1 MERMILGWQ
10 EEKTKERTMKKH
22 WKLLTALGLLL
33 AGFFVAAAAW
43 AQNVDD
49 KIQALEQELSS
60 LKSQQMELKKEATA
74 AAAALPSFSYRP
86 GNGVDITAA
95 DKSWGLRFSMEAH
108 IRTLF
113 ESGQDAVG
121 RTNGEVMLRRWR
133 PSFFYCIDNCLYEIE
148 MTFDNDGFGTG
159 NAKDSVGGVGSI
171 LQRGVVHF
179 HLENL
184 NPFLPTVDIGGDVS
198 TSISLSR
205 QGSSAV
211 GTQMDYDLLTRNFGP
226 NTGRA
231 GWGYVF
237 NWDDRSLSGI
247 GIPGRIGRYQFAMA
261 SINEGDDNLSSFTDR
276 KDFNTYISV
285 LPFSELKNKWLQGF
299 MFEFGAWFCNIDQR
313 QTVDNGC
320 ARLRIQDN
328 GDSARQ
334 TLFDTGANSIGE
346 GLATML
352 VPGITWEIGPYRLR
366 AMGSLMQAADGN
378 FANCSGI
385 DGTLPASCTPNK
397 RGKKR
402 AHDWLIGHDLF
413 LWSPKGWLTGSAN
426 APGSILVG
434 THFERTDVSC
444 DPPRCPPINGGQ
456 FHRDAI
462 ILREWDL
469 WYFIAPRMSIGGS
482 ILWYNASNL
491 TTTVQQNLDIHRV
504 GRLGAGGGWLDGN
517 LNWRYQF

>member
-1 MERMILGWQ
+1 
-10 EEKTKERTMKKH
+10 MKKGF
-22 WKLLTALGLLL
+22 WGFVALGFMLTAMLL
-33 AGFFVAAAAW
+33 AAVPAW
-43 AQNVDD
+43 AQSVDD
-49 KIQALEQELSS
+49 KIKALEQELGQ
-60 LKSQQMELKKEATA
+60 LKSQQIELKKESTA

-95 DKSWGLRFSMEAH
+95 DKSWGIRFGMEAH
-108 IRTLF
+108 LRAIF

-133 PSFFYCIDNCLYEIE
+133 PIIFYCIDNCLYEIE
-148 MTFDNDGFGTG
+148 MSWDMDGFGTG
-159 NAKDSVGGVGSI
+159 NAKNSTNTATSSI
-171 LQRGVVHF
+171 LQRGVTHF

-247 GIPGRIGRYQFAMA
+247 GIPGRIGRYQLAMA
-261 SINEGDDNLSSFTDR
+261 SINEADDNLSSFKDR
-276 KDFNTYISV
+276 KSFNTYINIF
-285 LPFSELKNKWLQGF
+285 PFSELKNKWIQGL
-299 MFEFGAWFCNIDQR
+299 MFEMGAWFCNIDQR
-313 QTVDNGC
+313 QTAVNGC
-320 ARLRIQDN
+320 AQLQIRDN
-328 GDSARQ
+328 GDAARQ
-334 TLFDTGANSIGE
+334 VLFDTGANSIGK

-366 AMGSLMQAADGN
+366 AMGSFMQAADGN
-378 FANCSGI
+378 FTVSQ
-385 DGTLPASCTPNK
+385 PAL

-402 AHDWLIGHDLF
+402 AHDFMIGHDLF
-413 LWSPKGWLTGSAN
+413 LWSPKGFLTGSAN
-426 APGSILVG
+426 TPGSILVG

-444 DPPRCPPINGGQ
+444 DTPRCPAINGGQ
-456 FHRDAI
+456 FHRGTYVI
-462 ILREWDL
+462 REWDL

-482 ILWYNASNL
+482 LLWYDASNL
-491 TTTVQQNLDIHRV
+491 TTTVQRNLGVKHNGRV
-504 GRLGAGGGWLDGN
+504 GGGGSWTDGN

>member
-1 MERMILGWQ
+1 
-10 EEKTKERTMKKH
+10 MKKGF
-22 WKLLTALGLLL
+22 WGFAALGFMLTAMLL
-33 AGFFVAAAAW
+33 AAVPAW
-43 AQNVDD
+43 AQSVDD
-49 KIQALEQELSS
+49 KIKALEQELGQ
-60 LKSQQMELKKEATA
+60 LKSQQMELKKESTA

-86 GNGVDITAA
+86 GNGVNIEAA
-95 DKSWGLRFSMEAH
+95 DKSWGIRFSMEAH
-108 IRTLF
+108 IRALF

-184 NPFLPTVDIGGDVS
+184 NPFLPTVDIGGDIS
-198 TSISLSR
+198 TSFSLSR

-211 GTQMDYDLLTRNFGP
+211 GTQMDYDLLSRNFGP

-231 GWGYVF
+231 GWGYFF

-276 KDFNTYISV
+276 KDFMNYISV
-285 LPFSELKNKWLQGF
+285 FPFSELKNKWLQGF
-299 MFEFGAWFCNIDQR
+299 MFEFGAWLCNVDQR
-313 QTVDNGC
+313 ATVDNGC
-320 ARLRIQDN
+320 NRLRIQDN

-346 GLATML
+346 GLATL
-352 VPGITWEIGPYRLR
+352 ISPGITWEIGPYRLR
-366 AMGSLMQAADGN
+366 AMGSWMQAEDGN
-378 FANCSGI
+378 F
-385 DGTLPASCTPNK
+385 TPGPVAAK
-397 RGKKR
+397 QGKKR
-402 AHDWLIGHDLF
+402 GHDWMIGHDLY
-413 LWSPKGWLTGSAN
+413 LWSPKGFLTGSAN
-426 APGSILVG
+426 TPGSVLVG

-444 DPPRCPPINGGQ
+444 APPRCNPGINGGQ
-456 FHRDAI
+456 FHRGTYI
-462 ILREWDL
+462 IREWDL

-482 ILWYNASNL
+482 LLWYDASNL
-491 TTTVQQNLDIHRV
+491 TTTVQRNLGVRHN
-504 GRLGAGGGWLDGN
+504 GRSGGGGSWTDGN

>member
-1 MERMILGWQ
+1 
-10 EEKTKERTMKKH
+10 MKKGF
-22 WKLLTALGLLL
+22 WGFTALGFMLTAMLL
-33 AGFFVAAAAW
+33 AAVPAW
-43 AQNVDD
+43 AQSVDD
-49 KIQALEQELSS
+49 KIKTLEQELGQ
-60 LKSQQMELKKEATA
+60 LKSQQMELKKESTA

-108 IRTLF
+108 LRAIF

-184 NPFLPTVDIGGDVS
+184 NPFLPTVDIGGDIS
-198 TSISLSR
+198 TSFSLSR

-211 GTQMDYDLLTRNFGP
+211 GTQMDYDLLSRNFGP

-276 KDFNTYISV
+276 KDFMNYISV
-285 LPFSELKNKWLQGF
+285 FPFSELKNKWLQGF
-299 MFEFGAWFCNIDQR
+299 MFEFGAWLCNVDQR
-313 QTVDNGC
+313 ATVDNGC
-320 ARLRIQDN
+320 ARLQIRDN

-334 TLFDTGANSIGE
+334 VLFDTGANSIGE
-346 GLATML
+346 GLATL
-352 VPGITWEIGPYRLR
+352 ISPGITWEIGPYRLR
-366 AMGSLMQAADGN
+366 AMGSWMQAEDGN
-378 FANCSGI
+378 F
-385 DGTLPASCTPNK
+385 TPGPVAAK
-397 RGKKR
+397 QGKKR
-402 AHDWLIGHDLF
+402 GHDWMIGHDLY
-413 LWSPKGWLTGSAN
+413 LWSPKGFLTGSAN
-426 APGSILVG
+426 TPGSVLVG

-444 DPPRCPPINGGQ
+444 APPRCNPGINGGQ
-456 FHRDAI
+456 FHRGTYI
-462 ILREWDL
+462 IREWDL

-482 ILWYNASNL
+482 LLWYDASNL
-491 TTTVQQNLDIHRV
+491 TTTVQRNLGVRHN
-504 GRLGAGGGWLDGN
+504 GRSGGGGSWTDGN

>member
-1 MERMILGWQ
+1 
-10 EEKTKERTMKKH
+10 MKKGF
-22 WKLLTALGLLL
+22 WGFAALGFALAGLLL
-33 AGFFVAAAAW
+33 AAVPAR
-43 AQNVDD
+43 AQSVDD
-49 KIQALEQELSS
+49 KIKALEQELSS
-60 LKSQQMELKKEATA
+60 LKSQQVELKKEATA

-86 GNGVDITAA
+86 GNGVNIEAA
-95 DKSWGLRFSMEAH
+95 DKSWGIRFGIEAH
-108 IRTLF
+108 LRTLF

-133 PSFFYCIDNCLYEIE
+133 PSIFYCIDNCLYEIE
-148 MTFDNDGFGTG
+148 MSWDMDGFGTG
-159 NAKDSVGGVGSI
+159 NAKNSTNTATSSI

-198 TSISLSR
+198 TSFSLSR

-211 GTQMDYDLLTRNFGP
+211 GTQMDYDLLSRNFGP

-247 GIPGRIGRYQFAMA
+247 GIPGRIGRYQFAMG

-285 LPFSELKNKWLQGF
+285 FPFSELKNKWLQGF
-299 MFEFGAWFCNIDQR
+299 MFEFGAWFCNVDQR
-313 QTVDNGC
+313 ASAPTGNVVDNGC
-320 ARLRIQDN
+320 NRLRIQDN
-328 GDSARQ
+328 GDAGRQ

-346 GLATML
+346 GLATL
-352 VPGITWEIGPYRLR
+352 VSPGITWEIGPYRLR
-366 AMGSLMQAADGN
+366 AMGAFMQAADGG
-378 FANCSGI
+378 FGFSS
-385 DGTLPASCTPNK
+385 TPPAGFTSVT
-397 RGKKR
+397 GKKR
-402 AHDWLIGHDLF
+402 GHDFMIGHDLY
-413 LWSPKGWLTGSAN
+413 LWSPKGFLTGSAN
-426 APGSILVG
+426 TPGSILVG

-444 DPPRCPPINGGQ
+444 DIPRCNPAINGGQ
-456 FHRDAI
+456 FHRGTYI
-462 ILREWDL
+462 IREWDL

-482 ILWYNASNL
+482 LLWYDASNL
-491 TTTVQQNLDIHRV
+491 TTTVQRNLGVNHNGRV
-504 GRLGAGGGWLDGN
+504 GGGGSWLDGN

>member
-1 MERMILGWQ
+1 
-10 EEKTKERTMKKH
+10 MKKGF
-22 WKLLTALGLLL
+22 WGFTALGFMLTALLL
-33 AGFFVAAAAW
+33 AAVPAW
-43 AQNVDD
+43 AQSVDD
-49 KIQALEQELSS
+49 KIKALEQELGQ
-60 LKSQQMELKKEATA
+60 LKSQQMELKKESTA

-95 DKSWGLRFSMEAH
+95 DKSWGIRFSMEAH
-108 IRTLF
+108 LRMMF

-133 PSFFYCIDNCLYEIE
+133 PTIFYCIDNCLYEIE
-148 MTFDNDGFGTG
+148 MSWDMDGFGTG
-159 NAKDSVGGVGSI
+159 NAKNSTNTGGSSI
-171 LQRGVVHF
+171 MQRGVTHF

-198 TSISLSR
+198 TSFSLSR

-211 GTQMDYDLLTRNFGP
+211 GTQMDYDLLTRNYGP

-285 LPFSELKNKWLQGF
+285 FPFSELKNKWLQGF

-313 QTVDNGC
+313 TSVDNGC

-328 GDSARQ
+328 GDAARQ
-334 TLFDTGANSIGE
+334 TLFDTGANTIGK
-346 GLATML
+346 GLATL
-352 VPGITWEIGPYRLR
+352 IAPGVTWEIGPYRLR
-366 AMGSLMQAADGN
+366 AMGSFMQAEDGN
-378 FANCSGI
+378 FKPG
-385 DGTLPASCTPNK
+385 PVASLQ
-397 RGKKR
+397 GKKR
-402 AHDWLIGHDLF
+402 GHDWLIAHDLYV
-413 LWSPKGWLTGSAN
+413 WSPKGFLTGSAN
-426 APGSILVG
+426 TPGSILVG
-434 THFERTDVSC
+434 THFERTNVSC
-444 DPPRCPPINGGQ
+444 DVPRCPATINAGQ
-456 FHRDAI
+456 FHRGDYMI
-462 ILREWDL
+462 REWDL

-482 ILWYNASNL
+482 LLWYNASNL
-491 TTTVQQNLDIHRV
+491 TTAVQRNLGVNHN
-504 GRLGAGGGWLDGN
+504 GRPGGGGDWLDGN